1 LEKYLRLSEVLL
13 VQPPDEEIIL
23 DESTKVKSKERL
35 TRRARAKYF
44 SRALVLPLT
53 GLDSPLKKSYWN
65 TYHCCEVLIQH
76 GEEITG
82 SYCKNRWCTV
92 CNRIRTAV
100 LINTYKPVLDSW
112 EDKWFVTLTI
122 PNVLA
127 VELRLGLESMETE
140 FRRTKDMFYKQF
152 IRGKGDKFLGFR
164 KLECTYNPVREDYH
178 PHYHIIVKGEHM
190 ARALLDE
197 WLRRFPDARNIAQ
210 DIRPADDDSVME
222 LFKYFTKLIVK
233 VNRGKDREVF
243 IKPLDVIFQAIRG
256 RRTFQN
262 FGFTAPKEVEKP
274 DEKALAMADKIE
286 EEVVR
291 EIYQWHQEHHDWIS
305 KQTGEV
311 LTGYVPSRKFRK
323 LVESIG
329 HEAVQGLPDG

>member
-1 LEKYLRLSEVLL
+1 VCN
-13 VQPPDEEIIL
+13 QEEILL
-23 DESTKVKSKERL
+23 DESTNVKQNDRL

-44 SRALVLPLT
+44 SKALVLPLVD
-53 GLDSPLKKSYWN
+53 LNSPLKKAYWN
-65 TYHCCEVLIQH
+65 TYHCCETLVQD

-122 PNVLA
+122 PNVPA
-127 VELRLGLESMETE
+127 EELHSALEEMQAEFIRIRKTLGKRSL
-140 FRRTKDMFYKQF
+140 
-152 IRGKGDKFLGFR
+152 RGKGDKFIGFR
-164 KLECTYNPVREDYH
+164 KLECTYNPDRDDYH
-178 PHYHIIVKGEHM
+178 PHYHVIVKGENM

-197 WLRRFPDARNIAQ
+197 WLRRFPDAKSIAQ

-222 LFKYFTKLIVK
+222 LFKYFTKLMVK
-233 VNRGKDREVF
+233 VNNGKDRQVY
-243 IKPLDVIFQAIRG
+243 IKQLDVIFQTIRG
-256 RRTFQN
+256 KRTFQN

-274 DEKALAMADKIE
+274 DEKAMEMADEIE
-286 EEVVR
+286 TEVMR
-291 EIYQWHQEHHDWIS
+291 EVWQWHQEHHDWINT
-305 KQTGEV
+305 QTGEF
-311 LTGYVPSRKFRK
+311 LTGYVPAGKFRR

-329 HEAVQGLPDG
+329 RPEAMQGVPDG

>member
-1 LEKYLRLSEVLL
+1 MH
-13 VQPPDEEIIL
+13 QPDGEIIL
-23 DESTKVKSKERL
+23 DESTLVKSKERL
-35 TRRARAKYF
+35 TLRARARF
-44 SRALVLPLT
+44 FTRATILPLVD
-53 GLDSPLKKSYWN
+53 LDSPLKKSYWN
-65 TYHCCEVLIQH
+65 TYHCCETLVQR

-122 PNVLA
+122 PNVSGEDLKVA
-127 VELRLGLESMETE
+127 LEGMQTE
-140 FRRTKDMFYKQF
+140 CRKVRDKFRQNFC
-152 IRGKGDKFLGFR
+152 RGKGDKFLGFR
-164 KLECTYNPVREDYH
+164 KLECTYNPDRDDYH
-178 PHYHIIVKGEHM
+178 PHYHVIVKGEHM

-197 WLRRFPDARNIAQ
+197 WLRRFPDARSIAQ

-233 VNRGKDREVF
+233 VNRGKDRQVCIEQ
-243 IKPLDVIFQAIRG
+243 LDVIFQAIRG

-274 DEKALAMADKIE
+274 DEKALEMADKIE
-286 EEVVR
+286 EDTFREVW
-291 EIYQWHQEHHDWIS
+291 QWYQEHHDWVGT
-305 KQTGEV
+305 QTGEL
-311 LTGYVPSRKFRK
+311 LTGYVPSPKFK
-323 LVESIG
+323 KFVESIG
-329 HEAVQGLPDG
+329 HEPP